1 MKKEKNNFTCA
12 MEWLREHGKIKN
24 QKDLAD
30 RIGVTETTV
39 SRNKH
44 GNVRRADEDTLVKFN
59 AVFGDIINIA
69 YLRGESDMMLVADL
83 HQQKGT
89 NTDVIPPVADAS
101 ADLIAAIRDQ
111 LSDKERIIATQ
122 EALIESLQQQL
133 SDLRTQLAMEK
144 GLLTGHSPL
153 APADPERGQPC
164 V

>member
-1 MKKEKNNFTCA
+1 